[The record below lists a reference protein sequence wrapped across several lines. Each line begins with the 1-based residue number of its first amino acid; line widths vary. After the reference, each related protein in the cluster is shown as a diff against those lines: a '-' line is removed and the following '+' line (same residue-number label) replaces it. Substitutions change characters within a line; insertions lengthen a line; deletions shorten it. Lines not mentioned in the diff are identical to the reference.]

1 MVAANQSSFSGGEM
15 APSFWGRSDL
25 ERYRVGARS
34 IENMVVTQLGSLK
47 RRPGLKFVRELEE
60 KSRVF
65 IPTTGGLTRPYYF
78 NSQGVFAE
86 WNQFQEVMMEGRVE
100 TVECPRFW
108 PWPDGQARSIRN
120 AQVFQN
126 GDIVSFVSPGTHVCE
141 FLHDGENSTIRLRPG
156 IARHLSYAGFPQFW
170 SIFKAKKLTVVVD
183 GILSPGD
190 EEEPENKKHFY
201 KDKTNYRLTGGL
213 QYVLSVCPE
222 EELHPKL
229 PWTYKI
235 SFVYNDP
242 IRGDYEPVGAPQF
255 EFDGEFPVYVD
266 HFGINTVV
274 LFQSSPQFGEPV
286 ALRVYRGRDGVF
298 GFVGE
303 TKLVGKRFIVD
314 KNSPPQ
320 NGEESWA
327 EIDLSTGDV
336 VEYHPKDIWFDAV
349 PSENPFE
356 DGSFKVKYVSDDTN
370 VSTMVVYDD
379 GSTPDMSEQPP
390 TPLEDNVDLFVE
402 KDSYPNTM
410 CFFEQRAVFGGTS
423 SKPRH
428 LYFSRTG
435 KPYEFT
441 KNADFAPLNSDAMS
455 FQLASTEHEEI
466 QSLVQFHGRLIVL
479 TDKNLWAMGGA
490 DGALTP
496 SNATAVCYG
505 GIGASRLQPLVL
517 RNTCLFVSASG
528 NQIFEIRA
536 DQNGTQWATREL
548 GTFARHLLDG
558 HSIVSW
564 SYQAVPDPIVWMVR
578 EDGVLLSMTYS
589 FETNICAWAH
599 HKTNAFV
606 HSVACYEEK
615 VYVTCERNGVNQ
627 LEVMDFFA
635 DTRFLDG
642 EREVASPE
650 EAASFGLLG
659 WKDVQPVSSLPG
671 QASEVPLPSLALS
684 GACIA
689 GDAVEAQV
697 QLLDAIS
704 YQDLGLRPKTLKKI
718 SVDCITSSALKLSE
732 AVGAHSGNET
742 LSESC
747 SRKIVASNVTH
758 SYGFEA
764 LGVIESEQP
773 VPLVVLGV
781 SREVDFGDIPMQ
793 GGSGED
799 RPR

>member
-15 APSFWGRSDL
+15 APSFWGRTDL

-60 KSRVF
+60 KSCVF
-65 IPTTGGLTRPYYF
+65 IRKTPGDTSVDNLPYYY
-78 NSQGVFAE
+78 NSKGVFAKWDE
-86 WNQFQEVMMEGRVE
+86 TIE
-100 TVECPRFW
+100 TVFNGVPTVLEQVRHW
-108 PWPDGQARSIRN
+108 PWPDGEDRSIRN
-120 AQVFQN
+120 VQVFQN
-126 GDIVSFVSPGTHVCE
+126 GDIVTFVAPGARPCE
-141 FLHDGENSTIRLRPG
+141 LRFSGSLSDYKFISRPK
-156 IARHLSYAGFPQFW
+156 IARISIPHDFAAQQWGLVGDGVATVNGLPASLCFRSVPFLVVWRADKKKTVELSSSHTDGPLSDDNNVFSLKGKCFHEAG
-170 SIFKAKKLTVVVD
+170 L
-183 GILSPGD
+183 
-190 EEEPENKKHFY
+190 
-201 KDKTNYRLTGGL
+201 
-213 QYVLSVCPE
+213 CPE
-222 EELHPKL
+222 DELHPRL
-229 PWTYKI
+229 PWTYRV
-235 SFVYNDP
+235 SWVYRDP
-242 IRGDYEPVGAPQF
+242 VRGDFEPCCENDLDLYVPI
-255 EFDGEFPVYVD
+255 YVD
-266 HFGINTVV
+266 HWTFYVSAPPFYNDEYGA
-274 LFQSSPQFGEPV
+274 PV
-286 ALRVYRGRDGVF
+286 AMRVYRGRDGVF

-303 TKLVGKRFIVD
+303 CSVINSGEFSPGDSYYSALINVD
-314 KNSPPQ
+314 ANNRLFEQTVP
-320 NGEESWA
+320 A
-327 EIDLSTGDV
+327 
-336 VEYHPKDIWFDAV
+336 DA
-349 PSENPFE
+349 
-356 DGSFKVKYVSDDTN
+356 
-370 VSTMVVYDD
+370 TMMVMTDD

-390 TPLEDNVDLFVE
+390 TPLENNIELFAE
-402 KDSYPNTM
+402 EDSYPNTM

-606 HSVACYEEK
+606 HSVACCEEK

-718 SVDCITSSALKLSE
+718 SVDCITPSALKLSE

-773 VPLVVLGV
+773 VPLVILGV

>member
-15 APSFWGRSDL
+15 APSFWGRTDL

-65 IPTTGGLTRPYYF
+65 VPTTGGLTRPYYF
-78 NSQGVFAE
+78 NSQGVFAN
-86 WNQFQEVMMEGRVE
+86 WDE
-100 TVECPRFW
+100 TEEASRFW
-108 PWPDGQARSIRN
+108 AWPDGVARPLYEV
-120 AQVFQN
+120 QVFQN
-126 GDIVSFVSPGTHVCE
+126 GDIVSFVSPGTRVCE
-141 FLHDGENSTIRLRPG
+141 FLHDSLSSTIRVRPG
-156 IARHLSYAGFPQFW
+156 IARISAEDFVEGFSGFTVPEDTVFGVNGN
-170 SIFKAKKLTVVVD
+170 FVVVFRAKKDETTWADDVK
-183 GILSPGD
+183 LSLS
-190 EEEPENKKHFY
+190 ENRFFEA
-201 KDKTNYRLTGGL
+201 
-213 QYVLSVCPE
+213 SVCPE
-222 EELHPKL
+222 DELHPKL
-229 PWTYKI
+229 PWVYKV
-235 SFVYNDP
+235 SFVFHDP
-242 IRGDYEPVGAPQF
+242 IRGDFEPVCENELRLNAS
-255 EFDGEFPVYVD
+255 VYVD
-266 HFGINTVV
+266 HHLFFVVSPPFCDDPRLTHKDFGR
-274 LFQSSPQFGEPV
+274 LV
-286 ALRVYRGRDGVF
+286 AVRVYRGRDGVF
-298 GFVGE
+298 GYVGE
-303 TKLVGKRFIVD
+303 AVRPNKGEFTWAHSFFVCVPGVSPAKPSFVELSVD
-314 KNSPPQ
+314 P
-320 NGEESWA
+320 A
-327 EIDLSTGDV
+327 IMRMYCVT
-336 VEYHPKDIWFDAV
+336 
-349 PSENPFE
+349 
-356 DGSFKVKYVSDDTN
+356 
-370 VSTMVVYDD
+370 DD

-402 KDSYPNTM
+402 EDSYPNTM
-410 CFFEQRAVFGGTS
+410 CFFEQRTVFGGTA

-428 LYFSRTG
+428 LYFSKTG
-435 KPYEFT
+435 QPYEFT

-455 FQLASTEHEEI
+455 FQLATTEHETI

-479 TDKNLWAMGGA
+479 TNKNLWAMGGA

-517 RNTCLFVSASG
+517 RNTCIFVSAAG
-528 NQIFEIRA
+528 NQIYEIRA
-536 DQNGTQWATREL
+536 DQNGSQWATREL

-558 HSIVSW
+558 HKIVSW

-578 EDGVLLSMTYS
+578 EDGVLLSMTYNY
-589 FETNICAWAH
+589 ETNVCAWAH
-599 HKTNAFV
+599 HKTNAFI
-606 HSVACYEEK
+606 HSVACHEEK

-773 VPLVVLGV
+773 VPLLVLGV

>member
-15 APSFWGRSDL
+15 APSFWGRTDL

-47 RRPGLKFVRELEE
+47 RRPGLKFIRELEE
-60 KSRVF
+60 KSCVF
-65 IPTTGGLTRPYYF
+65 IRKTPGDTSVDNLPYYY
-78 NSQGVFAE
+78 NSKGVFAK
-86 WNQFQEVMMEGRVE
+86 WDE
-100 TVECPRFW
+100 TFETTLNGVPTVLEQVRHW
-108 PWPDGQARSIRN
+108 PWPDGKDRSIRN
-120 AQVFQN
+120 VQVFQN
-126 GDIVSFVSPGTHVCE
+126 GDIVSFVAPGKRVCE
-141 FLHDGENSTIRLRPG
+141 FLHDGKNSTIRLRPS
-156 IARHLSYAGFPQFW
+156 IAKHLNYAGFPQFW
-170 SIFKAKKLTVVVD
+170 VIFKAKKDMFVKDFNEHSLFKGVQYD
-183 GILSPGD
+183 LS
-190 EEEPENKKHFY
+190 
-201 KDKTNYRLTGGL
+201 L
-213 QYVLSVCPE
+213 CPE
-222 EELHPKL
+222 EELHPRL

-255 EFDGEFPVYVD
+255 ELGGEFPVYVD
-266 HFGINTVV
+266 HHGINVIV
-274 LFQSSPQFGEPV
+274 LFQESPQFGEPV

-303 TKLVGKRFIVD
+303 TKLVGKRFVSD
-314 KNSPPQ
+314 KNDP
-320 NGEESWA
+320 EEDKENFWFVL
-327 EIDLSTGDV
+327 ENEDLTPV
-336 VEYHPKDIWFDAV
+336 VA
-349 PSENPFE
+349 S
-356 DGSFKVKYVSDDTN
+356 GDTN
-370 VSTMVVYDD
+370 ASTMVVYDD

-390 TPLEDNVDLFVE
+390 TPLENDVELFAE
-402 KDSYPNTM
+402 EDSYPNTM

-704 YQDLGLRPKTLKKI
+704 FQDLGLRPKTLKKI
-718 SVDCITSSALKLSE
+718 SVDCITPSALKLSE

-773 VPLVVLGV
+773 VPLVILGV